1 MTTPQDTL
9 FAPTGPLPNIATTAA
24 PSPAIGRSNEL
35 KEAFLHVRV
44 VDENGAERVPK
55 GGDAV
60 YLSTGKFV
68 VVNGKTL
75 SVKTR
80 LPYKAADGFVYP
92 LVGKDDIQ
100 LSIEFDGFESI
111 QQHFRFEAPAK
122 APSLIPFWPESDRD
136 TPVNRRRS
144 GYLLACM
151 DLNRAAG
158 GISDQRSPKVFNL
171 TVILHPSRIYV
182 AVVGAG
188 FWEDSTGAQ
197 PTHRTADF
205 AASALTFADYL
216 SAASTLNLS
225 SPVYLL
231 DCQRG
236 RIERWDRIKGGGF
249 RPHAVVDQR
258 QAAPSF
264 AQAADFSTWVEK
276 LRTTRGEAD
285 RYLGARAI
293 YRFMSELAQRIP
305 GTVADF
311 SIFSHMGPGGPLLF
325 NTASWKDQTQM
336 TRAEGDLDMHDHQD
350 FIEPNVG
357 EWRSI
362 PSAFT
367 RRTGQKVG
375 SITGTIHVWGGFAHR
390 ETAAMLEF
398 AAGQSSKR
406 FRFGDR
412 DLDRAGV
419 LAELKQI
426 LERSSYLRRLATFCF
441 GTATY
446 GAPPGLATL
455 TAPIESLA
463 IGAHAGR
470 GRRSGSIMYVP
481 ETTKRREIRALFE
494 STELGSGMFN
504 EFGYLL
510 YLPDGMRMGKPV
522 GVMQ

>member
-9 FAPTGPLPNIATTAA
+9 AAPAGPLPNNTTTAA
-24 PSPAIGRSNEL
+24 PSPAVGRSNEL
-35 KEAFLHVRV
+35 KEAFLHIRV
-44 VDENGAERVPK
+44 VDEAGTERTPK

-60 YLSTGKFV
+60 YVGTGKFV

-80 LPYKAADGFVYP
+80 LPYNSADGFAYP
-92 LVGKDDIQ
+92 LVGSDDIQ

-111 QQHFRFEAPAK
+111 QQHFRVEAPAK

-136 TPVNRRRS
+136 TPVNRRRT

-171 TVILHPSRIYV
+171 TVVLHPTRIYV
-182 AVVGAG
+182 AVVGANI
-188 FWEDSTGAQ
+188 WDDPAGAH
-197 PTHRTADF
+197 PVHKAEDF
-205 AASALTFADYL
+205 AANALTFAHYL
-216 SAASTLNLS
+216 SAAGTLNLS
-225 SPVYLL
+225 SPVWLL

-249 RPHAVVDQR
+249 RPHFVVDQR

-264 AQAADFSTWVEK
+264 TQPADFAAWAER
-276 LRTTRGEAD
+276 LRATRGEAD
-285 RYLGARAI
+285 KYLGAKAI
-293 YRFMSELAQRIP
+293 YRFLSELALRVP

-311 SIFSHMGPGGPLLF
+311 SIFSHMGPGGPRLF
-325 NTASWKDQTQM
+325 NTSTWKDQTQM

-375 SITGTIHVWGGFAHR
+375 SITGTIHVWGGFAHK
-390 ETAAMLEF
+390 ETAAMLEY
-398 AAGQSSKR
+398 AASQSPKR
-406 FRFGDR
+406 FRLGDR

-419 LAELKQI
+419 LAELRQI
-426 LERSSYLRRLATFCF
+426 HERSSYLRRLATFCF

-446 GAPPGLATL
+446 GPPTGLGTD
-455 TAPIESLA
+455 TAPIESLPTLT
-463 IGAHAGR
+463 GADR
-470 GRRSGSIMYVP
+470 GRISGPIMYVP
-481 ETTKRREIRALFE
+481 ATTKRREIRALFE
-494 STELGSGMFN
+494 SKELGSGMFN